1 VTVIIDLPHGSPEFR
16 ALTDGLC
23 PDCGAREF
31 TYGPRGG
38 AAQNIECKGCL
49 ARFNITRLAQGLAF
63 AQRIPTQADGGP
75 DWVNLPIRVEATL
88 EELATKYPDIE
99 WHKPIPI
106 VWPDG
111 QWFACRVCIANFG
124 LTQNSP
130 WQWLSYADAGRHI
143 AMEHEKGS

>member
-1 VTVIIDLPHGSPEFR
+1 MIIIDLPHGSPEFR
-16 ALTDGLC
+16 ALADGLC
-23 PDCGAREF
+23 PDCGSPDF

-38 AAQNIECKGCL
+38 AAQNIECKGCR
-49 ARFNITRLAQGLAF
+49 ARFNITRMAQGLAF

-75 DWVNLPIRVEATL
+75 DWADLPIRTEATL
-88 EELATKYPDIE
+88 TELEAKHPDIE
-99 WHKPIPI
+99 WRKPISI

-143 AMEHEKGS
+143 TLEHEKGQ